1 MAWALILEVG
11 FYIKRGS
18 VMRYNVLSL
27 LFLSENEC
35 QLAILLLI
43 DRLLYRKAGEGVPGF
58 QKAEGSKVPGRSEG
72 P

>member
-18 VMRYNVLSL
+18 VIKYNVLSL
-27 LFLSENEC
+27 LYLSENEY

-43 DRLLYRKAGEGVPGF
+43 DSLL
-58 QKAEGSKVPGRSEG
+58 
-72 P
+72 